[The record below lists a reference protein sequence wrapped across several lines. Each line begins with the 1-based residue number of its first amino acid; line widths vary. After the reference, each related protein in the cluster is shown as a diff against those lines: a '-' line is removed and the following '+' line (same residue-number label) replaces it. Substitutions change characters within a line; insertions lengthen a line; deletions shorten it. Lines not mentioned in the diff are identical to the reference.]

1 MASQKVSIQQHD
13 KNIKVF
19 FNITVDGIVEPILG
33 STVYFKFMN
42 RASGTTYIRTCDI
55 TDAELGECCY
65 TFTEEDTGEVGNYVT
80 ELEINFENGTRLSVD
95 NPISLTIT
103 SETICHHREQYGR
116 SIRMF

>member
-1 MASQKVSIQQHD
+1 MAGQKVSIQQHD

-19 FNITVDGIVEPILG
+19 FNITIDEVVEPIGG
-33 STVYFKFMN
+33 STIYFKFMN
-42 RASGTTYIRTCDI
+42 RASGMSYIRICEI

-65 TFTEEDTGEVGNYVT
+65 TFTEEDTQEIGNYIT

-103 SETICHHREQYGR
+103 KEQICHHNQNSRLF
-116 SIRMF
+116 RMF